1 MWCEIYLCPSPGS
14 MPGRR
19 PTMCCKPRG
28 ARSRLGSH
36 GVSFCESAREHLL
49 CQAYVRLPLLAT
61 PSPLGTHAIDGC
73 RVTFLPERRCL
84 NKALA
89 HRVRARSAVLVHPV
103 FLLEEER
110 PLRLLDSDRPWRGQ
124 EARGFVP
131 HVKFQILVLFLLR
144 LGLLK
149 EGTRFYAAAQC
160 RGFLRCKDSIHL
172 VVRSVS

>member
-1 MWCEIYLCPSPGS
+1 MSTFCV
-14 MPGRR
+14 R
-19 PTMCCKPRG
+19 P
-28 ARSRLGSH
+28 A
-36 GVSFCESAREHLL
+36 
-49 CQAYVRLPLLAT
+49 RLPLHAT

-73 RVTFLPERRCL
+73 RVTFLPECRCL

-89 HRVRARSAVLVHPV
+89 HRVRARSAVLVHPA

-110 PLRLLDSDRPWRGQ
+110 PFRLLDSDRPWRGQ

-131 HVKFQILVLFLLR
+131 HVKFQSLVLFFVR

-172 VVRSVS
+172 VVCSVS